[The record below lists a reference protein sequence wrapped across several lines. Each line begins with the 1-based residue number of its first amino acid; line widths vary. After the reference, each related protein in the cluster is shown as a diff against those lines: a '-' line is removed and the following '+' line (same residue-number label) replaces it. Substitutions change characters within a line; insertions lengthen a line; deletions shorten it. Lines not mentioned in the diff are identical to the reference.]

1 MEFLVSFLFLALNLI
16 NDEIGINSI
25 LFLMA
30 GTALMC
36 ILAYICYLKTRNYIT
51 TCLCLMCHVWPF
63 SWVNIFGGPSYTL
76 ELTWFYIVGA
86 CIALWAIFN
95 FRKLSKKKVNA
106 VVLGVFIATFVI
118 FIYPLIISRSL
129 SSGLSDFI
137 MIGFFLVLCFVAF
150 LNSSTM
156 DEKNRRRV
164 VTAYIWSVVIS
175 SVMIIFQFSYY
186 QLFSDMLFRFSVAEF
201 NGGTMLSAK
210 LLMEDASTAT
220 IMLGSA
226 VFFML
231 ERFNKKDKRFLY
243 LIFIFITVLAMALTT
258 RRTSIISLVIFLALY
273 AMIYYKKTSY
283 KILMTIVFFFV
294 IAVMLYYLMQ
304 TRPADSYG
312 VYLDDNGRFSNY
324 LSSIRLFFEHPF
336 GLGYDNDYLV
346 EITNSFIVHN
356 SFLRWLNMGGIFL
369 AAAMVYIIGYI
380 TYVSFKK
387 KLNDEKWLLLYCLFA
402 MNFIPDIL
410 NARFFVIPC
419 MLVLLCKGKD
429 DFKAGTVSK
438 HNGLLE
444 RNIK

>member
-1 MEFLVSFLFLALNLI
+1 LEFLISFLLLALNLI
-16 NDEIGINSI
+16 NDEIGMNSI
-25 LFLMA
+25 LFLMS
-30 GTALMC
+30 GTALMGV
-36 ILAYICYLKTRNYIT
+36 LVYICYLKTRDYIS

-76 ELTWFYIVGA
+76 EITWFYIIGMF
-86 CIALWAIFN
+86 IAFWAVFN
-95 FRKLSKKKVNA
+95 FRRLSKKRVNA
-106 VVLGVFIATFVI
+106 VVLGVFVATFVI
-118 FIYPLIISRSL
+118 FVYPLIISRSI
-129 SSGLSDFI
+129 SSGLNDFI
-137 MIGFFLVLCFVAF
+137 MIGFFLLLCFVAF

-156 DEKNRRRV
+156 DEKNRRRI

-175 SVMIIFQFSYY
+175 AVMIIFQYMYY
-186 QLFSDMLFRFSVAEF
+186 QIFSETLFRFSISVY
-201 NGGTMLSAK
+201 NGSTMISAK

-231 ERFNKKDKRFLY
+231 ERFNKKDRRILY
-243 LIFIFITVLAMALTT
+243 LAFIFITVLAMALTT
-258 RRTSIISLVIFLALY
+258 RRTSIISLIILLAFYAMVYYKRTSYRILMSVVFLA
-273 AMIYYKKTSY
+273 
-283 KILMTIVFFFV
+283 V
-294 IAVMLYYLMQ
+294 ISVMLYYLMQ

-312 VYLDDNGRFSNY
+312 AYLDDNGRFSNY
-324 LSSIRLFFEHPF
+324 MSSIRLFFDHPF

-369 AAAMVYIIGYI
+369 AAALCYIIGYI
-380 TYVSFKK
+380 TYESFKK
-387 KLNDEKWLLLYCLFA
+387 KLTDEKWVLLYCLFA

-419 MLVLLCKGKD
+419 MLVLLCKGRNDLKNGQ
-429 DFKAGTVSK
+429 ALQ

-444 RNIK
+444 GNIK